1 MEWVCGLEDLD
12 VNDRALAGGKG
23 ANLGA
28 MLRAGLPVP
37 GGFVV
42 LTAAYREFVE
52 HNRLRAE
59 IEQIA
64 AAANGGD
71 VASLDKASDALRALF
86 ARGAIPPE
94 LEGAITGA
102 YERLGGRVAVR
113 SSASAEDLPEASFAG
128 QQETYLNVEGRAAL
142 LGAVKGCWSS
152 LFTARALSYRAKQG
166 VGEEDLALAVVVQR
180 LVEADAA
187 GVLFT
192 ADPVSGRRD
201 RMVIDA
207 AWGLGEALVGGQVTP
222 DHWLVDA
229 RTGAPLERRIAAKR
243 AMTVQLESGTET
255 RAVPAERREASVLDG
270 AGVSALVELGRRA
283 EALFGAPQDV
293 EWVLRD
299 GGFALVQS
307 RPITSLFPLPEPAAP
322 IDGPLRV
329 HISVNFLQGL
339 LEPFTPAGIDFL
351 GRLARGP
358 AGLLGVKLAVD
369 EIPPVFKV
377 AAGRIYVDV
386 TAALAHPR
394 TRRIVFGATSFLDQ
408 PTQRIL
414 EHVVEREAARLAPE
428 RPRLSLRPSPSLPL
442 IALCRAFAALVAPE
456 RSRRKAIARAERAIV
471 QLDRE
476 AAAATEPEARRR
488 FLHDAPTGLFGK
500 IVLGVLP
507 TAAAGLAMRFL
518 AERQLERWLGD
529 ASGLQPVLRS
539 LPHNPTT
546 EMDLV
551 LWRLAQRLRAEGAA
565 PSAEHPGVREF
576 LDRFGQRAARE
587 IDVGVPR
594 WRDDPGYVLEVLSAF
609 QAQGDAADAEAHFRA
624 GAEAAERAAA
634 ALVREVRE
642 KQGRVRSLAL
652 RFMLSRVR
660 ALAGMREVPKFFLV
674 RAVAVARRVL
684 GGLGRELAA
693 AGQLDDPDDVYFLRS
708 RDVKGDLRPV
718 ASTHRAHYQRELARR
733 SVPRVITSEGETFFA
748 APAAAAG
755 ALEGVSASVGVYE
768 GPVRVIREPRGASLE
783 PGEVLV
789 APGTDPAWTPLFL
802 TAGALVM
809 EIGGIM
815 SHGSVVARE
824 YGIPAVVGVTEATTR
839 LRTGQRVRVD
849 GEAGTVLPLD

>member
-42 LTAAYREFVE
+42 LTTAYREFVE

-86 ARGAIPPE
+86 ERGAIPPE

-128 QQETYLNVEGRAAL
+128 QQESYLNVERRRSSRGVVRRPTGELVIDAAWGLGEALVGGQVTPDHLNVEGRAAL
-142 LGAVKGCWSS
+142 LGAVKRCWSS

-166 VGEEDLALAVVVQR
+166 VGEEDLA
-180 LVEADAA
+180 
-187 GVLFT
+187 
-192 ADPVSGRRD
+192 
-201 RMVIDA
+201 
-207 AWGLGEALVGGQVTP
+207 
-222 DHWLVDA
+222 
-229 RTGAPLERRIAAKR
+229 
-243 AMTVQLESGTET
+243 
-255 RAVPAERREASVLDG
+255 
-270 AGVSALVELGRRA
+270 
-283 EALFGAPQDV
+283 
-293 EWVLRD
+293 
-299 GGFALVQS
+299 
-307 RPITSLFPLPEPAAP
+307 
-322 IDGPLRV
+322 
-329 HISVNFLQGL
+329 
-339 LEPFTPAGIDFL
+339 
-351 GRLARGP
+351 
-358 AGLLGVKLAVD
+358 LAVD

-456 RSRRKAIARAERAIV
+456 RSRRKAIARAERAIA

-551 LWRLAQRLRAEGAA
+551 LWRLAQRALATRAAA
-565 PSAEHPGVREF
+565 PGR
-576 LDRFGQRAARE
+576 RCG
-587 IDVGVPR
+587 
-594 WRDDPGYVLEVLSAF
+594 
-609 QAQGDAADAEAHFRA
+609 
-624 GAEAAERAAA
+624 AA
-634 ALVREVRE
+634 ALVREVRQ

-824 YGIPAVVGVTEATTR
+824 YGIPAVVGVPDATTR

>member
-71 VASLDKASDALRALF
+71 VASLEKASDALRALF
-86 ARGAIPPE
+86 ERGAIPPE

-128 QQETYLNVEGRAAL
+128 QQESYLNVEGRAAL
-142 LGAVKGCWSS
+142 LGAVKRCWSS

-166 VGEEDLALAVVVQR
+166 VGEEDLA
-180 LVEADAA
+180 
-187 GVLFT
+187 
-192 ADPVSGRRD
+192 
-201 RMVIDA
+201 
-207 AWGLGEALVGGQVTP
+207 
-222 DHWLVDA
+222 
-229 RTGAPLERRIAAKR
+229 
-243 AMTVQLESGTET
+243 
-255 RAVPAERREASVLDG
+255 
-270 AGVSALVELGRRA
+270 
-283 EALFGAPQDV
+283 
-293 EWVLRD
+293 
-299 GGFALVQS
+299 
-307 RPITSLFPLPEPAAP
+307 
-322 IDGPLRV
+322 
-329 HISVNFLQGL
+329 
-339 LEPFTPAGIDFL
+339 
-351 GRLARGP
+351 
-358 AGLLGVKLAVD
+358 LAVD

-456 RSRRKAIARAERAIV
+456 RSRRKAIARAERAIA

-565 PSAEHPGVREF
+565 PPRSSARCARSREGF
-576 LDRFGQRAARE
+576 A
-587 IDVGVPR
+587 PS
-594 WRDDPGYVLEVLSAF
+594 LSASCCRGCAPWPACARF
-609 QAQGDAADAEAHFRA
+609 QSSSSCVPSPWPAACSAGWVGSSLPRA
-624 GAEAAERAAA
+624 
-634 ALVREVRE
+634 
-642 KQGRVRSLAL
+642 S
-652 RFMLSRVR
+652 
-660 ALAGMREVPKFFLV
+660 
-674 RAVAVARRVL
+674 
-684 GGLGRELAA
+684 
-693 AGQLDDPDDVYFLRS
+693 
-708 RDVKGDLRPV
+708 
-718 ASTHRAHYQRELARR
+718 STTRT
-733 SVPRVITSEGETFFA
+733 TSISC
-748 APAAAAG
+748 APA
-755 ALEGVSASVGVYE
+755 
-768 GPVRVIREPRGASLE
+768 
-783 PGEVLV
+783 
-789 APGTDPAWTPLFL
+789 T
-802 TAGALVM
+802 
-809 EIGGIM
+809 
-815 SHGSVVARE
+815 
-824 YGIPAVVGVTEATTR
+824 
-839 LRTGQRVRVD
+839 
-849 GEAGTVLPLD
+849 